1 MFPRLSRGTLV
12 TLAPFSLTT
21 ADRAELGRRN
31 LAIAEKML
39 DSLSLYPFRAVEG
52 MSATNYSDLIAAAKN
67 ELRDPQYQLY
77 YQV

>member
-1 MFPRLSRGTLV
+1 MFSGLPRRILV
-12 TLAPFSLTT
+12 TLVSLSLTT

-31 LAIAEKML
+31 LSIAEKML
-39 DSLSLYPFRAVEG
+39 DSLSLYPFRVVEG
-52 MSATNYSDLIAAAKN
+52 MSANNYSDLIAAAKS